1 MNKES
6 NNNTI
11 GRNIKST
18 VKRLPRNNAE
28 ESLNA
33 PTAGR
38 VCVKVHIPAEI
49 CKKIRATLP
58 KSAPF
63 DAEDLLVMRLFD
75 AGAVD
80 AALKD
85 ITDMEQKVAT
95 MLSDFAREHN
105 ISLKPPRTRS

>member
-1 MNKES
+1 MCRATMLKC
-6 NNNTI
+6 
-11 GRNIKST
+11 
-18 VKRLPRNNAE
+18 RLTPLPQE
-28 ESLNA
+28 ESVSKCIYPRRFVRKFA
-33 PTAGR
+33 
-38 VCVKVHIPAEI
+38 
-49 CKKIRATLP
+49 P